1 MAQERMR
8 DLLES
13 TLCSKPAE
21 GKERGRGG
29 TNAGFKSESKV
40 GGGGG
45 VGGWWWKTK
54 VGTTLQG
61 G

>member
-1 MAQERMR
+1 MR

-29 TNAGFKSESKV
+29 GTNAGFKSESKV
-40 GGGGG
+40 GGGGVLV
-45 VGGWWWKTK
+45 VGGGRLK
-54 VGTTLQG
+54 
-61 G
+61 